1 MFICFTVIKDKRL
14 SFWYRAALRGS
25 RPACIILLPVSRVES
40 AAADAINAS
49 DDGDD
54 DDVDGDNDKL
64 MNNRHLLVVHA
75 VENAC

>member
-1 MFICFTVIKDKRL
+1 M
-14 SFWYRAALRGS
+14 
-25 RPACIILLPVSRVES
+25 SRVES

>member
-1 MFICFTVIKDKRL
+1 
-14 SFWYRAALRGS
+14 
-25 RPACIILLPVSRVES
+25 VSRVES

-64 MNNRHLLVVHA
+64 MNNRHLLISRSRRGKYLLKLIAYLSVL
-75 VENAC
+75 